1 MSAHSDHPQFT
12 ANVLGETTPAGR
24 AAFEASL
31 LRDPESRAEAVGI
44 QRIADKL
51 AAALKSEPAV
61 HLTLTQRNAVLNPA
75 TAARST
81 AAIPVLTATAGTAA
95 TEAAPFVVL
104 PAASG
109 AGKSAASVRPI
120 RRGPRPA
127 WLAPTLAT
135 AGIAAAIV
143 LGMNVLSGMPA
154 TSPTSGNAATG
165 IPTVAIQ
172 SVKPSTPASPAAGHA
187 TNPVLVNSGGS
198 PDPSLPLPRPTPGL
212 PGAGPA
218 TSGKP
223 WEALAVQPP
232 VLPPMPPT
240 RSGETAPVTPG
251 GPPAPPAEYASPRS
265 PIPGEKRVSTERL
278 AAPAPVPAPSKP

>member
-24 AAFEASL
+24 TAFEASL

-44 QRIADKL
+44 QQIADKL

-81 AAIPVLTATAGTAA
+81 AAIPVLTATAGTVA

-109 AGKSAASVRPI
+109 AGKSAVPARPI
-120 RRGPRPA
+120 RREARPA

-135 AGIAAAIV
+135 AGIAAAVV
-143 LGMNVLSGMPA
+143 LGMNALSGIQS
-154 TSPTSGNAATG
+154 TNPTKENSAKG

-172 SVKPSTPASPAAGHA
+172 PAKPSAPTSPAAGHA
-187 TNPVLVNSGGS
+187 TNPVLVNSGAS
-198 PDPSLPLPRPTPGL
+198 PDQSLPLPRPIPGL
-212 PGAGPA
+212 PGTAPA
-218 TSGKP
+218 TPGKA

-232 VLPPMPPT
+232 VLPPMPPS
-240 RSGETAPVTPG
+240 RGVETAPVTPG
-251 GPPAPPAEYASPRS
+251 ATQAPPAEYASPRV
-265 PIPGEKRVSTERL
+265 PVPGEKRFSGEGL
-278 AAPAPVPAPSKP
+278 AAPAPMPAPSKP